1 MLIDD
6 WNKKAV
12 QALQTD
18 ADRALGLTEL
28 DDVAGN
34 KEAVEDMIANAHRN
48 YIDLARRS
56 RPLIMSDADMITFQ
70 RKMDRLRAC
79 LHFFG
84 VSL

>member
-18 ADRALGLTEL
+18 ADRALALTEL
-28 DDVAGN
+28 DDIPEN
-34 KEAVEDMIANAHRN
+34 KEVVEDMIANAHKN
-48 YIDLARRS
+48 YIDLVRRS
-56 RPLIMSDADMITFQ
+56 RPLIMSDADMIAFQ
-70 RKMDRLRAC
+70 RKMDRMRAC